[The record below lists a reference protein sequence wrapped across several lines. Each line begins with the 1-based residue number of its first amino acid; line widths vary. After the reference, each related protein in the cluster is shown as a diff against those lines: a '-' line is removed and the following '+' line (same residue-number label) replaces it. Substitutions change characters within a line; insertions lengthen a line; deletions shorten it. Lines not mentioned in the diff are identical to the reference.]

1 MTSPRRFYAAGGMD
15 PDPDGNWMLVRDC
28 AERQADTSATVH
40 VNDGSAHQRAMAWSE
55 GYTAGF
61 EEAHD
66 YVPGSG
72 GLRAGL
78 AAGATERPLDTPST
92 EALTPHD
99 HNPETCADCRSLAD
113 YFFAGGTRAEQAAQ
127 RYVPSERAVR
137 QEAADTS
144 GHGPCDY
151 NGGPGSDQCP
161 HGVFHPDSRSPRLRE
176 ALDALSKREDVPTY
190 VEVCA
195 LTIRDW
201 LDSLEGDDD

>member
-1 MTSPRRFYAAGGMD
+1 VTDTPSTEASYVYDEANEARCTLPDCHCRYSGRPPRHPVA
-15 PDPDGNWMLVRDC
+15 
-28 AERQADTSATVH
+28 ADTPST
-40 VNDGSAHQRAMAWSE
+40 
-55 GYTAGF
+55 
-61 EEAHD
+61 EEAADPPCHRASSSTYCTTHD
-66 YVPGSG
+66 AEWAMDGLFRCPAVRRGSH
-72 GLRAGL
+72 RM
-78 AAGATERPLDTPST
+78 TPDTPST
-92 EALTPHD
+92 EALTVI
-99 HNPETCADCRSLAD
+99 E
-113 YFFAGGTRAEQAAQ
+113 RALRNAYGDVNEVWMPWALI
-127 RYVPSERAVR
+127 ERAVR

>member
-1 MTSPRRFYAAGGMD
+1 M
-15 PDPDGNWMLVRDC
+15 
-28 AERQADTSATVH
+28 
-40 VNDGSAHQRAMAWSE
+40 SE
-55 GYTAGF
+55 T
-61 EEAHD
+61 
-66 YVPGSG
+66 P
-72 GLRAGL
+72 
-78 AAGATERPLDTPST
+78 DTPST
-92 EALTPHD
+92 EALTPDVPCPYPGCGLPDRLHGAPLGD
-99 HNPETCADCRSLAD
+99 PWRLTVSTH
-113 YFFAGGTRAEQAAQ
+113 
-127 RYVPSERAVR
+127 RYGERAVR

-201 LDSLEGDDD
+201 LDSPEDDDA